1 MLPSRFDSLNFVAL
15 ESLFSGCPTA
25 IGSGAGVCRFLEDVF
40 PDVPFIKID
49 INDWESSLQ
58 RIEETLAHYD
68 EYRGRLVE
76 AVRSATPE
84 VEGPELEEIYQSVS
98 TSVDSVSSE
107 MDQRYSRWMNGLR
120 TGRLPARESCAPAGK
135 RIIKARTSPE
145 IRQRFR
151 DLHPSAVATNAKAG
165 LRTQLGSSPWRGRLQ
180 AGSVLSRCPS
190 LLNEYQRL
198 GGLGERTERELELK
212 AERCS
217 ELLRGLRAD
226 RVRLWRELARIEALR
241 GNSLVAVTYRL
252 RAMRLAGGDPY
263 GDLPDVIAALEQ
275 HGYAQEAATADAL
288 FGLHS
293 KRDERQRQLLQST
306 YEAHRHCL
314 EPPYEFV
321 DDRRVSR
328 DVKASVIVS
337 LYNAADKLPRFLRAL
352 SLQTLFAAGKAE
364 LILIDSGSPDD
375 EYAVFRRVAG
385 ELKLPVVYARSVER
399 ETIQSAWNRGIRL
412 SRGEY
417 LSFLGVDEGVRP
429 QTLERLARELDADP
443 GLDWVQANSLMTSV
457 NAQGQ
462 WRADVLSYDRSGYR
476 QSLVYLDTCYLSWV
490 GAMYRRSI
498 HDRCGYYDA
507 SFGAAGDT
515 EFKCRVLPHIKTKV
529 VPEMLG
535 VFWNYPSGQTTCSPR
550 AEIEDLRAWHLHRTL
565 AGVRYAF
572 ERGPWRKSKNCST
585 LRLVTASRT
594 AGVSAPTLSTRATWR
609 RI

>member
-1 MLPSRFDSLNFVAL
+1 
-15 ESLFSGCPTA
+15 
-25 IGSGAGVCRFLEDVF
+25 
-40 PDVPFIKID
+40 
-49 INDWESSLQ
+49 
-58 RIEETLAHYD
+58 
-68 EYRGRLVE
+68 
-76 AVRSATPE
+76 
-84 VEGPELEEIYQSVS
+84 
-98 TSVDSVSSE
+98 
-107 MDQRYSRWMNGLR
+107 MDARYSRWMNGLR
-120 TGRLPARESCAPAGK
+120 HGQLPARESWRAAGK
-135 RIIKARTSPE
+135 RIIRARTSPE

-151 DLHPSAVATNAKAG
+151 DLHPSAVTTNAKAG
-165 LRTQLGSSPWRGRLQ
+165 LRSQLGGSSWRGRVQ
-180 AGSVLSRCPS
+180 AGMVLSRCPS

-198 GGLGERTERELELK
+198 GRLGERTERELEFK
-212 AERCS
+212 AESCS

-241 GNSLVAVTYRL
+241 GNSLINVTYRL

-263 GDLPDVIAALEQ
+263 GDLPDVLAVLEQ
-275 HGYAQEAATADAL
+275 HGYAREAATADAL

-293 KRDERQRQLLQST
+293 KRDERQRQLLQGA
-306 YEAHRHCL
+306 YETHRHCL
-314 EPPYEFV
+314 EQPYEFV
-321 DDRRVSR
+321 DDRRASR
-328 DVKASVIVS
+328 EVKASVIVS
-337 LYNAADKLPRFLRAL
+337 LYHAADKLPKFLRAM

-364 LILIDSGSPDD
+364 LILIDSGSPAG
-375 EYAVFRRVAG
+375 EYAVFRRMAD
-385 ELKLPVVYARSVER
+385 ELLLPVVYARSAAR

-429 QTLERLARELDADP
+429 QALERLARELDADP
-443 GLDWVQANSLMTSV
+443 ALDWVQADSLMTSV

-462 WRADVLSYDRSGYR
+462 WLADVLSYDRSGYR

-529 VPEMLG
+529 IPEMFG

-572 ERGPWRKSKNCST
+572 QRRPLAEVEELLYAALGYRKSY
-585 LRLVTASRT
+585 SRR
-594 AGVSAPTLSTRATWR
+594 LSTDVEYACNLAAHLKQRTTAPEAGEQLR
-609 RI
+609 RIYSLLGAYRSLDLLPQASAQALARSLWRACYLAEKTARQHYGRGRERIRPACQVFNDNRYEQHIHIWAKAA